1 MHSFQRLFLGVAAAM
16 LVLTGVAHADVI
28 ADRKAIMK
36 MKMGAS
42 MGVLAKTMKG
52 EMDYDPAAVLAAFTT
67 MREGIEGF
75 GELFPEDSMSGGE
88 TIASPK
94 IWEDMEG
101 FQAAI
106 TKVKSDLD
114 TAIAAAPQDKAAFTP
129 VFQSVAGNCGA
140 CHETY
145 RIKQ

>member
-1 MHSFQRLFLGVAAAM
+1 MQKLMLGVAAAM
-16 LVLTGVAHADVI
+16 LLFTSVAQADVI

-36 MKMGAS
+36 MKNGAS
-42 MGVLAKTMKG
+42 IGMLVKTMKG

-75 GELFPEDSMSGGE
+75 ADLFPEDSMTGGE
-88 TIASPK
+88 TTASPK
-94 IWEDMEG
+94 IWEDMDG
-101 FQAAI
+101 FKAAVA
-106 TKVKSDLD
+106 KFESDLD
-114 TAIAAAPQDKAAFTP
+114 ASIAAAPQDKAAFMS

-145 RIKQ
+145 RIKK